1 MNNDTL
7 NFEVADQKD
16 ADYWMKMVK
25 CQDACP
31 VHTDACGYVTAIAE
45 GRDLDAYKIARATNP
60 FASICGRVCG
70 APCEANCRRGS
81 LDTPITI
88 RALKRFVNEKYGPES
103 GDFTYYREGCNTKML
118 PPEQGEGESVA
129 IVGAGVAGL
138 TVAHDLVQLGY
149 KVTVFEAY
157 DEPGGMLTA
166 GVPIYR
172 LPRELVR
179 AEIDAIL
186 SMGVELKCNQRL
198 GRDFTI
204 DGLRKDGYKAIF
216 LGIGLQKGRKIPIG
230 GADLPQVFDGLDF
243 LRAFNEGKP
252 MELGRRIVVIGG
264 GNVAFDV
271 ARSAVRPLKVPMAD
285 AASDM
290 ERTERIAYDVA
301 RSALRL
307 SGDKEVHIVCLEKR
321 SEMPADE
328 IEIDEGE
335 EEGIKLHAERGP
347 RLILDEEGYV
357 TGLRTVKCLSVFD
370 ENGRFS
376 PVYDE
381 DYVEDI
387 PADTIMFAI
396 GQQSDLSFLQP
407 ADGVDVENGL
417 IKVDPDTYQTTAPDV
432 FACGDVAH
440 GPRLFIHAIASA
452 QIAARSMH
460 DYLRGTRT
468 DVVVRKSW
476 SPANYTMVEGW
487 DQLRRKLPPALDSEK
502 RASSNEIV
510 EINYSESEARK
521 QASRCLRCNVNTVF
535 DTSICIA
542 CNGCVDV
549 CPENLI
555 KLVGL
560 NQVRSDRGLMQ
571 IASHSLGITEADL
584 AVYTNE
590 ELAELG
596 GIMIKDEST
605 CIRCAMCA
613 SRCPTHAIEMK
624 QFNYKRECVTI
635 HARNPKIKYNS
646 A

>member
-1 MNNDTL
+1 MNEENL
-7 NFEVADQKD
+7 QFEIADQKD

-31 VHTDACGYVTAIAE
+31 VHTNACGYVTAIAE

-70 APCEANCRRGS
+70 APCEVNCRRGS
-81 LDTPITI
+81 LDTPVTI

-103 GDFTYYREGCNTKML
+103 GDFTHYKAGCNTKML
-118 PPEQGEGESVA
+118 PPEQGKGEKIAV
-129 IVGAGVAGL
+129 VGAGVAGL

-157 DEPGGMLTA
+157 HEAGGMLTA

-186 SMGVELKCNQRL
+186 SMGVELKCNMRL
-198 GRDFTI
+198 GRDFSI
-204 DGLRKDGYKAIF
+204 KSLREEGFKAIF
-216 LGIGLQKGRKIPIG
+216 LGIGLQKGRKIPIE
-230 GADLPQVFDGLDF
+230 GADLPNVFDGLDF
-243 LRAFNEGKP
+243 LRSYNEGKP
-252 MELGRRIVVIGG
+252 MEIGRKIVVIGG
-264 GNVAFDV
+264 GNVAYDV
-271 ARSAVRPLKVPMAD
+271 ARSAVRPSKVPMAD
-285 AASDM
+285 AQSDM
-290 ERTERIAYDVA
+290 ERTEKIAYDVA
-301 RSALRL
+301 RTALRM
-307 SGDKEVHIVCLEKR
+307 SGDKEVHLVCLEKR

-328 IEIDEGE
+328 IEIEEGE
-335 EEGIKLHAERGP
+335 EEGIKLHDARGP
-347 RLILDEEGYV
+347 RMILNEEGYV

-370 ENGRFS
+370 ENGKFS
-376 PVYDE
+376 PKFDE

-387 PADTIMFAI
+387 SADTIFFAI
-396 GQQSDLSFLQP
+396 GQTSDLTFLTP
-407 ADGVDVENGL
+407 DDGIEAENGL
-417 IKVDPDTYQTTAPDV
+417 IKIDSETYQTTAPDV

-468 DVVVRKSW
+468 DVVVKKSW
-476 SPANYTMVEGW
+476 SAADYTMVEGW
-487 DQLRRKLPPALDSEK
+487 DQMKRELPPALKSEI
-502 RASSNEIV
+502 RAATNEIV
-510 EINYSESEARK
+510 EINYSEAEARK
-521 QASRCLRCNVNTVF
+521 QAARCLRCNINTVF
-535 DTSICIA
+535 DTSNCIA

-560 NQVRSDRGLMQ
+560 NQVRSDNYLMQ
-571 IASHSLGITEADL
+571 IASDSLGISEEDFAS
-584 AVYTNE
+584 YSNE
-590 ELAELG
+590 ELAEMA
-596 GIMIKDEST
+596 GIMLKDEST

-624 QFNYKRECVTI
+624 RFDFTRECVTF
-635 HARNPKIKYNS
+635 HARNPKIKYADS
-646 A
+646 